1 MLRQI
6 YYLPQHVTG
15 VHAFDQV
22 NDTEYES
29 ALDNLFD
36 KVLKRHGKI
45 NFLLVLEA
53 EIKNFSPGKWC
64 GNIKLGLKY
73 FFRWN
78 KVVVVSDQRGVLGFS
93 DLFRYILPGKFRS
106 FPLDQLDQAVRW
118 VAEPG

>member
-36 KVLKRHGKI
+36 NVLKRHGKI

-53 EIKNFSPGKWC
+53 EIKNFS
-64 GNIKLGLKY
+64 
-73 FFRWN
+73 R
-78 KVVVVSDQRGVLGFS
+78 KVVRE
-93 DLFRYILPGKFRS
+93 Y
-106 FPLDQLDQAVRW
+106 QAW
-118 VAEPG
+118 P